1 MFLPPTH
8 PLRNVM
14 KIFMNI
20 FCLSFS
26 FRGMKIDSFPFLS
39 LASISVQLESALNS
53 LYQRQPSRGVL
64 RKMCSE
70 NVQQIYRITPMPK
83 CDLLNL
89 HLNMGVLLLITWLS
103 EICLM
108 SLVALFWNFQL
119 LWSHSKNIWMSALVT
134 IIITFELLIINYYY
148 NYNYKKSQ

>member
-1 MFLPPTH
+1 MCKLTEE
-8 PLRNVM
+8 PLAIRHENW
-14 KIFMNI
+14 
-20 FCLSFS
+20 L
-26 FRGMKIDSFPFLS
+26 RGMKIDSFSFLS
-39 LASISVQLESALNS
+39 LASIIVQLESALNS
-53 LYQRQPSRGVL
+53 LYQRQPSRSVL

-70 NVQQIYRITPMPK
+70 NMQQIYRITPMPK

-108 SLVALFWNFQL
+108 SLVVLFWNFQL